1 MYIFAQFATCLFP
14 IAAFLL
20 IAIGIKKQ
28 AFHFVTAALW
38 LSLIALMIHF
48 QSSGGQ
54 VLGSYF
60 NYLNALTYTL
70 NLLLLVTAFLFIMSH
85 LHVEHPVFKYMS
97 GFTKSLVLI
106 SALLVLINLWI
117 NAFFIENRKTG
128 SPIMQIALMNK
139 LQYCSYRYI
148 FYKIANDG
156 TMYYLCPEH
165 YGLLPSVGPVS
176 ISLDAL
182 TSQFSFFKPVDM
194 EKKIS
199 MR

>member
-1 MYIFAQFATCLFP
+1 MYIFAQFAKCLFP

-28 AFHFVTAALW
+28 TFHFVASSLW

-54 VLGSYF
+54 ILGDYF

-70 NLLLLVTAFLFIMSH
+70 NLLLLVAAFLLIISH
-85 LHVEHPVFKYMS
+85 LCVEHPVFKYMS

-117 NAFFIENRKTG
+117 NAFFIENRKSG

-148 FYKIANDG
+148 FYKIARDG

-176 ISLDAL
+176 LNLDAL
-182 TSQFSFFKPVDM
+182 TSQFSVNM
-194 EKKIS
+194 EEKIS